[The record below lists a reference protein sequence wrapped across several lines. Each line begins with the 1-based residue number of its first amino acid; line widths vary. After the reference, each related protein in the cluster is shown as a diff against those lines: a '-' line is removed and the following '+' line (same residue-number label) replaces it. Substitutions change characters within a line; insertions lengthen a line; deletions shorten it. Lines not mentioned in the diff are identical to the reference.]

1 MLTSPA
7 VYSFL
12 NIAQTRVHSFSLSN
26 QSELKSMSTTVFI
39 TGFMTSAGLL
49 LSIGA
54 QNSFVSRQ
62 GVRREHVFLV
72 CTLCFMLDI
81 LLISAGVFGVGERLS
96 AHPWALTCLTLAG
109 VLFLIHYG
117 FCALRRAWRG
127 NQSLRLGATGDA
139 RASRL
144 SAVTACL
151 AVSLLNPSVY
161 LDTVAIIGG
170 ISSGL
175 SHEQK
180 VFYLAGALLASGLW
194 FYAIGYLS
202 SACARLFEKNSTWR
216 VLDSF
221 IGVYMLFIAWQLL
234 RLIVYPAA

>member
-12 NIAQTRVHSFSLSN
+12 NIAQTGVHSFSLSN

-54 QNSFVSRQ
+54 QNSFVLRQ

-81 LLISAGVFGVGERLS
+81 LLISAGVFGVGELLS

-109 VLFLIHYG
+109 VF
-117 FCALRRAWRG
+117 F
-127 NQSLRLGATGDA
+127 
-139 RASRL
+139 
-144 SAVTACL
+144 
-151 AVSLLNPSVY
+151 
-161 LDTVAIIGG
+161 
-170 ISSGL
+170 
-175 SHEQK
+175 
-180 VFYLAGALLASGLW
+180 
-194 FYAIGYLS
+194 
-202 SACARLFEKNSTWR
+202 
-216 VLDSF
+216 
-221 IGVYMLFIAWQLL
+221 
-234 RLIVYPAA
+234 